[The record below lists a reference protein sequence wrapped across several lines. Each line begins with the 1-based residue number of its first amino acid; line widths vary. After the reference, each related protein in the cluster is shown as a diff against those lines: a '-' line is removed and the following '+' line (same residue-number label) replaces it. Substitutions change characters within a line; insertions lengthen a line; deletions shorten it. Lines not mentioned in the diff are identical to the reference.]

1 MPFRI
6 ARIQAWS
13 LRVPVRTPVAT
24 SFGVMH
30 NRPAV
35 FLRIEDAAGAA
46 GWGEVFANWP
56 AAGAEHRVNLLIDDI
71 ADLVLGREWNDPAE
85 MFGELSRATHIRAL
99 QCGEP
104 GPFRQVIA
112 GLDIA
117 AWDMAARRHGLP
129 LAKLLSSEA
138 ADRVPVYASGIHIDA
153 AAAVIAAARAAGFR
167 GFKVKVGFDRTSDP
181 AKVIECSR
189 QLLPG
194 ESLYA
199 DANQAWTRE
208 EARHFLKAVTEA
220 GLGWIE
226 EPIACDAPDGD
237 WIDLARLNVPLAAGE
252 NIAGTDDFDH
262 VLSLGA
268 LRFVQPDVCKWG
280 GVSGNLAVA
289 RDTLRRGHIYCPHF
303 LGGGIGLI
311 ASAHVLAAAG
321 GAGLLEVDVNPNP
334 LRDALASSSDFVR
347 DGYWHLS
354 PRPGLGIDGIPAEL
368 HDHVTLWRET
378 G

>member
-35 FLRIEDAAGAA
+35 FLRIEDADGAA

-117 AWDMAARRHGLP
+117 AWDMAARRNGLP

-153 AAAVIAAARAAGFR
+153 AAAAIAAARAAGFR
-167 GFKVKVGFDRTSDP
+167 GFKVKVGFDRTVDP

-194 ESLYA
+194 ENLYA
-199 DANQAWTRE
+199 DANQAWTSE
-208 EARHFLKAVTEA
+208 EARHFLLAVTEA
-220 GLGWIE
+220 GLGWVE

-262 VLSLGA
+262 ALSLGA

-280 GVSGNLAVA
+280 GVSGNFAVA
-289 RDTLRRGHIYCPHF
+289 RDALRRGHIYCPHF
-303 LGGGIGLI
+303 LGGGIGLV

-321 GAGLLEVDVNPNP
+321 GPGLLEVDVNPNP
-334 LRDALASSSDFVR
+334 LRDALASSGDFVR
-347 DGYWHLS
+347 DGHWHLS
-354 PRPGLGIDGIPAEL
+354 PRPGLGIDDIPAEL
-368 HDHVTLWRET
+368 HDHVTLLRET

>member
-1 MPFRI
+1 MPEIAMPFRI

-35 FLRIEDAAGAA
+35 FLRIEDADGAA

-117 AWDMAARRHGLP
+117 AWDMVARRNGLP

-138 ADRVPVYASGIHIDA
+138 ADQVPVYASGIHIDA
-153 AAAVIAAARAAGFR
+153 AAAAIAAARAAGFR
-167 GFKVKVGFDRTSDP
+167 GFKVKVGFDRTADP

-194 ESLYA
+194 E
-199 DANQAWTRE
+199 
-208 EARHFLKAVTEA
+208 
-220 GLGWIE
+220 
-226 EPIACDAPDGD
+226 
-237 WIDLARLNVPLAAGE
+237 
-252 NIAGTDDFDH
+252 
-262 VLSLGA
+262 
-268 LRFVQPDVCKWG
+268 
-280 GVSGNLAVA
+280 NL
-289 RDTLRRGHIYCPHF
+289 
-303 LGGGIGLI
+303 
-311 ASAHVLAAAG
+311 
-321 GAGLLEVDVNPNP
+321 
-334 LRDALASSSDFVR
+334 
-347 DGYWHLS
+347 
-354 PRPGLGIDGIPAEL
+354 
-368 HDHVTLWRET
+368 
-378 G
+378 